1 MPRYTRHSPR
11 LSKVS
16 KKSPQR
22 SPSPSE
28 EVIQRKLK
36 SKRQRKERT
45 ATKPSNSLVHTDEDE
60 ARDLIDTISS
70 THEAEH
76 VAEKDGGTLLEVTDE
91 GLDKS
96 DNESTASG
104 PSLQRHSPP
113 KKRRAPKDM
122 CSACRKLY
130 LKAKRMKA
138 PMKNKLLDNDPKS
151 LTCDQWVLN
160 KTWTPRRLPSARGKL
175 LSHLQLVK
183 KRLQVKSDADS
194 VEQFSACSRQHTLLH
209 RNLRRCVRVPAKKG
223 SSKNRRKRTR
233 DESRSPRIAKQQRL
247 HKDNCHQDISIAD
260 TDNVVPHPSSCDGNS
275 SGYDVSAEQETND
288 PEDTYM
294 TLELI
299 PTSVRLEI
307 TKPKAAP
314 HKQTT
319 QKRTGGFRNLLA
331 QIRGNSSMIVKETS

>member
-1 MPRYTRHSPR
+1 MPRYTRHSSK
-11 LSKVS
+11 LSNVS

-22 SPSPSE
+22 SPSPNE

-45 ATKPSNSLVHTDEDE
+45 ATKASNSLVNTDEDGS
-60 ARDLIDTISS
+60 RDLIDSINS
-70 THEAEH
+70 THEAEY
-76 VAEKDGGTLLEVTDE
+76 VAEKDGGTLLEVADE

-104 PSLQRHSPP
+104 PSFRRHSPP
-113 KKRRAPKDM
+113 KKQKLPKDM

-138 PMKNKLLDNDPKS
+138 LMKNKLLDNDPKS
-151 LTCDQWVLN
+151 LTCDQWVLI
-160 KTWTPRRLPSARGKL
+160 KTCTPRRLPSARGKL

-183 KRLQVKSDADS
+183 KRLQVRSDADT
-194 VEQFSACSRQHTLLH
+194 VEQFFTCSRQHTLLH
-209 RNLRRCVRVPAKKG
+209 RNLRRCVRVSVKKG
-223 SSKNRRKRTR
+223 RSNNRRKRTR

-247 HKDNCHQDISIAD
+247 HKDNGHQDISTAD
-260 TDNVVPHPSSCDGNS
+260 TDHVGPHPSSCDGNS
-275 SGYDVSAEQETND
+275 SGFAASVEQETND
-288 PEDTYM
+288 PEDTWM
-294 TLELI
+294 NIELI

-319 QKRTGGFRNLLA
+319 QKGTGGFRKLLA